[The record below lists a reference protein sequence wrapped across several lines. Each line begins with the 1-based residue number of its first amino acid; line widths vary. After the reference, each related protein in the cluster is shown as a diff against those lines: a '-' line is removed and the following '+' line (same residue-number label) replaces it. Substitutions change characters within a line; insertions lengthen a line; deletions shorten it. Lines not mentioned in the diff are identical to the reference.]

1 MAGTQKQK
9 DKRSVRILP
18 VLLAV
23 VLIVLSAI
31 LFYVATWPKYARK
44 EFYGDMTDELRDSD
58 LYEDMQSGKSF
69 CFIGD
74 SITEGSMIW
83 GVTWYDPLKPY
94 ISGEIINFSHSG
106 WTTGDLIERKD
117 EIPAADIYVIA
128 IGVND
133 VLYPDDAMSAS
144 SGEEYVSDLE
154 MLTDALTTTSP
165 EARIYYI
172 APWILIDLPQEITD
186 RRDEYSRSLEEWCT
200 GDDRIFIDPV
210 PVIRSVLDKE
220 DVTEYMNDTV
230 HPNMRRGVGLYSYAV
245 LLGDHQRRT

>member
-1 MAGTQKQK
+1 M
-9 DKRSVRILP
+9 P
-18 VLLAV
+18 V
-23 VLIVLSAI
+23 VLTVILILLSTLLI
-31 LFYVATWPKYARK
+31 YVATWPRFAKK
-44 EFYGDMTDELRDSD
+44 EFYGDMTEELQDSG

-74 SITEGSMIW
+74 SITAGSMIW

-94 ISGEIINFSHSG
+94 IEGEIMNFSHSG
-106 WTTGDLIERKD
+106 WTTGDLTARKD

-133 VLYPDDAMSAS
+133 VLYPDDEMSAS
-144 SGEEYVSDLE
+144 SGEEYASCLE
-154 MLTDALTTTSP
+154 ELSDALISTSP
-165 EARIYYI
+165 GARIYYI
-172 APWILIDLPQEITD
+172 APWILIDLPREITD
-186 RRDEYSRSLEEWCT
+186 RRDEYSRALEEWCT